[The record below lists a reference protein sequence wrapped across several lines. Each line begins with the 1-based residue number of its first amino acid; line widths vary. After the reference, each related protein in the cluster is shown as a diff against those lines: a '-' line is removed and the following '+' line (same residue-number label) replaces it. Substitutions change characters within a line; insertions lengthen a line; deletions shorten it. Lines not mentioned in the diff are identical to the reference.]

1 MKEWMVKR
9 NSHKKSTSCLSTCL
23 MRDTKVDDDYDDAAD
38 DDDPRIFL
46 AIYLTSPEITWYR
59 F

>member
-1 MKEWMVKR
+1 
-9 NSHKKSTSCLSTCL
+9 